1 MTTLENVEVI
11 LRPGYFHAKN
21 RIGKNLHLT
30 AAAAVRCRFL
40 YTSCKAPLFEK
51 LLQVLLRRGDRGKAE
66 AIYLKTLTSFN
77 QVYFRPWKWSRPAT
91 E

>member
-1 MTTLENVEVI
+1 MITLENVEVI

-30 AAAAVRCRFL
+30 AAAVRCRFL
-40 YTSCKAPLFEK
+40 YISCKALLFEK

-66 AIYLKTLTSFN
+66 AIYLEILTFFN
-77 QVYFRPWKWSRPAT
+77 QIYFRPWKWSRPAT